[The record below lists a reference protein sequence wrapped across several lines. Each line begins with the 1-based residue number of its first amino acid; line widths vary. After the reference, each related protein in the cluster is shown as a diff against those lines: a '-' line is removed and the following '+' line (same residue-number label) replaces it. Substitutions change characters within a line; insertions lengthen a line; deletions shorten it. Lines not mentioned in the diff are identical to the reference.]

1 MRSDDEHL
9 TTQEALRLAFNLE
22 VSKRAQKH
30 LEGCS
35 QCQKMLHATR
45 LGIGDYFKEEVGK

>member
-22 VSKRAQKH
+22 VSKRTQKH
-30 LEGCS
+30 LEDCS
-35 QCQKMLHATR
+35 QCQKLLNATR